1 MHPRDGRLEG
11 WCYLTE
17 GYLIFLRVDGDS
29 IAAKPGG
36 EVYRLDHHPG
46 CRVGGR
52 ADAARGHFR
61 HRAALQLVI
70 GARRGA

>member
-1 MHPRDGRLEG
+1 
-11 WCYLTE
+11 
-17 GYLIFLRVDGDS
+17 VDGDS